1 MDTGAAT
8 PEEIAPVVPRPERWR
23 DPVAGHVAAFLLTVL
38 STTFVGAW
46 HWAAFAAGSE
56 TPAADPGTAG
66 FWAGGLIFS
75 VPVLAILGCHE
86 LGHYLACR
94 YYDVDATLPWFLPAP
109 LPLTGTLGA
118 FIRLREPIPHA
129 RALFDI
135 AVAGPLAGFVVAVPL
150 LVAGIA
156 GSRVV
161 PLPADGGGL
170 VLGDP
175 LLFQLVERIVWGVI
189 PDGQALYVHPMGLAA
204 WFGLLATAL
213 NLFPFGQLDG
223 GHITYALVGRH
234 ARWLSMATIAA
245 TLALAA
251 GSLSWAAWTV
261 MLLVMTA
268 MQGVG
273 HPPTGDDTQP
283 LGRTRLALA
292 VAAALVFVLS
302 FTPRPIEPMD
312 IIDDEPPTSVRAGVS
327 GREPLFSNR
336 VVAQLPAPSTQPLAA
351 SR

>member
-1 MDTGAAT
+1 METDAAP
-8 PEEIAPVVPRPERWR
+8 PEELAPAAPLARRWR
-23 DPVAGHVAAFLLTVL
+23 DPVAGHVAALLLTVL
-38 STTFVGAW
+38 STTYVGAL
-46 HWAAFAAGSE
+46 HWAAFSSGLDTTTVDATSAQ
-56 TPAADPGTAG
+56 
-66 FWAGGLIFS
+66 FWLGGLVFS
-75 VPVLAILGCHE
+75 LPVLAILGSHE

-150 LVAGIA
+150 LIVGVAT
-156 GSRVV
+156 SKVV

-170 VLGDP
+170 ILGDP
-175 LLFQLVERIVWGVI
+175 LLFQIVERAVWGMV
-189 PDGQALYVHPMGLAA
+189 PDSQALYVHPMGLAA

-223 GHITYALVGRH
+223 GHITYALFGHR
-234 ARWLSMATIAA
+234 ARWLSMATLAG

-251 GSLSWAAWTV
+251 ASLSWAAWTV
-261 MLLVMTA
+261 MLLAMTA
-268 MQGVG
+268 LQGVG

-283 LGRTRLALA
+283 LGRARLALA

-312 IIDDEPPTSVRAGVS
+312 IVDDEPPTSVRY
-327 GREPLFSNR
+327 
-336 VVAQLPAPSTQPLAA
+336 QP
-351 SR
+351 

>member
-1 MDTGAAT
+1 MQTDAAPPEQLAAT
-8 PEEIAPVVPRPERWR
+8 APPIVRWR

-38 STTFVGAW
+38 STTYVGAL
-46 HWAAFAAGSE
+46 HWAAFSSGLDTGTVDE
-56 TPAADPGTAG
+56 TSLQ
-66 FWAGGLIFS
+66 FWLGGLVFS
-75 VPVLAILGCHE
+75 LPVLAILGSHE

-150 LVAGIA
+150 LIA
-156 GSRVV
+156 GVAASKVV
-161 PLPADGGGL
+161 PLPPDGGGL
-170 VLGDP
+170 ILGDP
-175 LLFQLVERIVWGVI
+175 VLFQLVERAVWGMI
-189 PDGQALYVHPMGLAA
+189 PDDQALYVHPMGLAA

-223 GHITYALVGRH
+223 GHITYALFGER
-234 ARWLSMATIAA
+234 ARWLSMATLAG

-251 GSLSWAAWTV
+251 ASLSWAAWTV
-261 MLLVMTA
+261 MLLAMTA
-268 MQGVG
+268 LQGVG

-312 IIDDEPPTSVRAGVS
+312 IVDDEPPTSVRT
-327 GREPLFSNR
+327 EP
-336 VVAQLPAPSTQPLAA
+336 
-351 SR
+351 

>member
-8 PEEIAPVVPRPERWR
+8 PEEIASSAPLPERWR
-23 DPVAGHVAAFLLTVL
+23 DPLLGHLAALLLTLL
-38 STTFVGAW
+38 STTFVGAM
-46 HWAAFAAGSE
+46 HWAAFVSGSDA
-56 TPAADPGTAG
+56 PAADPGSLA
-66 FWAGGLIFS
+66 FWIGGLVFS
-75 VPVLAILGCHE
+75 LPVLAILGSHE

-150 LVAGIA
+150 LIA
-156 GSRVV
+156 GVAASRVV
-161 PLPADGGGL
+161 PLPGDGGGL

-175 LLFQLVERIVWGVI
+175 LLFQLVERVVWGVI
-189 PDGQALYVHPMGLAA
+189 ADDQALYVHPMGLAA

-223 GHITYALVGRH
+223 GHITYALFGRR
-234 ARWLSMATIAA
+234 ARWLSMATIAG

-273 HPPTGDDTQP
+273 HPPTGDDAQP

-312 IIDDEPPTSVRAGVS
+312 VVDDEPPTSVRT
-327 GREPLFSNR
+327 GRS
-336 VVAQLPAPSTQPLAA
+336 

>member
-1 MDTGAAT
+1 METDAAQPEQLT
-8 PEEIAPVVPRPERWR
+8 PVAPPAERWR
-23 DPVAGHVAAFLLTVL
+23 DPVAGHVGALLLTVL
-38 STTFVGAW
+38 STSYVGAL
-46 HWAAFAAGSE
+46 HWAAFSSGLDTAAIDATSARFWLG
-56 TPAADPGTAG
+56 G
-66 FWAGGLIFS
+66 FVFS
-75 VPVLAILGCHE
+75 LPVLAILGSHE

-150 LVAGIA
+150 LIVGVAA
-156 GSRVV
+156 SKVV
-161 PLPADGGGL
+161 PVPADGGGL
-170 VLGDP
+170 ILGDP
-175 LLFQLVERIVWGVI
+175 LLFQFVERAVWGVI
-189 PDGQALYVHPMGLAA
+189 PDDQALYVHPMGLAA

-223 GHITYALVGRH
+223 GHITYALFGER
-234 ARWLSMATIAA
+234 ARWLSMATLAG

-251 GSLSWAAWTV
+251 ASLSWAAWTV
-261 MLLVMTA
+261 MLLAMTA
-268 MQGVG
+268 LQGVG
-273 HPPTGDDTQP
+273 HPPTGDDIQP

-312 IIDDEPPTSVRAGVS
+312 IVDDEPPTSVR
-327 GREPLFSNR
+327 N
-336 VVAQLPAPSTQPLAA
+336 QP
-351 SR
+351 

>member
-1 MDTGAAT
+1 MQTDAAPREQLAAT
-8 PEEIAPVVPRPERWR
+8 APPIVRWR

-38 STTFVGAW
+38 STTYVGAL
-46 HWAAFAAGSE
+46 HWAAFSSGLDTGTVDE
-56 TPAADPGTAG
+56 TSLQ
-66 FWAGGLIFS
+66 FWLGGLVFS
-75 VPVLAILGCHE
+75 LPVLAILGSHE

-150 LVAGIA
+150 LIA
-156 GSRVV
+156 GVAASKVV
-161 PLPADGGGL
+161 PLPPDGGGL
-170 VLGDP
+170 ILGDP
-175 LLFQLVERIVWGVI
+175 VLFQLVERAVWGMI
-189 PDGQALYVHPMGLAA
+189 PDDQALYVHPMGLAA

-223 GHITYALVGRH
+223 GHITYALFGER
-234 ARWLSMATIAA
+234 ARWLSMATLAG

-251 GSLSWAAWTV
+251 ASLSWAAWTV
-261 MLLVMTA
+261 MLLAMTA
-268 MQGVG
+268 LQGVG

-312 IIDDEPPTSVRAGVS
+312 IVDDEPPTSVRT
-327 GREPLFSNR
+327 EP
-336 VVAQLPAPSTQPLAA
+336 
-351 SR
+351 

>member
-8 PEEIAPVVPRPERWR
+8 PEEIASTAPRPERWR
-23 DPVAGHVAAFLLTVL
+23 DPIVGHIGALLLTLL
-38 STTFVGAW
+38 STTFVGAM
-46 HWAAFAAGSE
+46 HWAAFVSGSDA
-56 TPAADPGTAG
+56 PATDTGSLA
-66 FWAGGLIFS
+66 FWLGGLIFS
-75 VPVLAILGCHE
+75 LPVLAILGSHE

-118 FIRLREPIPHA
+118 FIRLREPIPNA

-150 LVAGIA
+150 LIA
-156 GSRVV
+156 GVAASKVV

-175 LLFQLVERIVWGVI
+175 LLFQLVERVVWGVI
-189 PDGQALYVHPMGLAA
+189 PDDQALYVHPMGLAA

-223 GHITYALVGRH
+223 GHITYALFGSR

-245 TLALAA
+245 TLALAY

-273 HPPTGDDTQP
+273 HPPTDDDSQP

-312 IIDDEPPTSVRAGVS
+312 IVDDEPPTSVRAGQS
-327 GREPLFSNR
+327 AS
-336 VVAQLPAPSTQPLAA
+336 PS
-351 SR
+351 R

>member
-1 MDTGAAT
+1 
-8 PEEIAPVVPRPERWR
+8 
-23 DPVAGHVAAFLLTVL
+23 VAGHVGALLLTVL
-38 STTFVGAW
+38 STSYVGAL
-46 HWAAFAAGSE
+46 HWAAFSSGLDTAAIDATS
-56 TPAADPGTAG
+56 AR
-66 FWAGGLIFS
+66 FWLGGLVFS
-75 VPVLAILGCHE
+75 LPVLAILGSHE

-150 LVAGIA
+150 LIVGVAA
-156 GSRVV
+156 SKVV
-161 PLPADGGGL
+161 PVPADGGGL
-170 VLGDP
+170 ILGDP
-175 LLFQLVERIVWGVI
+175 LLFQFVERAVWGVI
-189 PDGQALYVHPMGLAA
+189 PDDQALYVHPMGLAA

-223 GHITYALVGRH
+223 GHITYALFGER
-234 ARWLSMATIAA
+234 ARWLSMATLAG

-251 GSLSWAAWTV
+251 ASLSWAAWTV
-261 MLLVMTA
+261 MLLAMTA
-268 MQGVG
+268 LQGVG
-273 HPPTGDDTQP
+273 HPPTGDDIQP

-312 IIDDEPPTSVRAGVS
+312 IVDDEPPTSVR
-327 GREPLFSNR
+327 N
-336 VVAQLPAPSTQPLAA
+336 QP
-351 SR
+351 

>member
-1 MDTGAAT
+1 METDAAP
-8 PEEIAPVVPRPERWR
+8 PEELAPAAPLAQRWR
-23 DPVAGHVAAFLLTVL
+23 DPVAGHVAALLLTVL
-38 STTFVGAW
+38 STTYVGAL
-46 HWAAFAAGSE
+46 HWAAFSSGLDTAAVDATSA
-56 TPAADPGTAG
+56 P
-66 FWAGGLIFS
+66 FWLGGLVFS
-75 VPVLAILGCHE
+75 LPVLAILGSHE

-150 LVAGIA
+150 LIA
-156 GSRVV
+156 GVAASKVV

-170 VLGDP
+170 ILGDP
-175 LLFQLVERIVWGVI
+175 LLFQIVERAVWGMI
-189 PDGQALYVHPMGLAA
+189 PDSQALYVHPMGLAA

-223 GHITYALVGRH
+223 GHITYALFGDR
-234 ARWLSMATIAA
+234 ARWLSMATLAG

-251 GSLSWAAWTV
+251 ASLSWAAWTV
-261 MLLVMTA
+261 MLLAMTA
-268 MQGVG
+268 LQGVG
-273 HPPTGDDTQP
+273 HPPTGDDTQS

-312 IIDDEPPTSVRAGVS
+312 IVDDEPPTSVRAD
-327 GREPLFSNR
+327 L
-336 VVAQLPAPSTQPLAA
+336 QD
-351 SR
+351 